1 MPRRFVEW
9 DGLEVRID
17 GDKIRAMVSAFK
29 LDPIEKLDLQFTN
42 GLLRVS
48 GVVRKFLAVPFSA
61 EIREI
66 EAKGRTVRVPLRA
79 ASAFGGIPIPQF
91 LFGLVKSQLP
101 AALVRYEEPA
111 TFVVSLDRFL
121 PPFVDV
127 DLQKIWIIEGGLA
140 VTLGRGGADL
150 PASSEEKHGTDLNDI
165 IA

>member
-1 MPRRFVEW
+1 MPRRLIEW

-17 GDKIRAMVSAFK
+17 GDKIAAMVAGFR
-29 LDPIEKLDLQFTN
+29 LDPIEKIDLQFAN

-91 LFGLVKSQLP
+91 LFTLIRSQLP
-101 AALVRYEEPA
+101 AALIRYEEPA
-111 TFVVSLDRFL
+111 TFIVSLDRFL
-121 PPFVDV
+121 PSFVDV
-127 DLQKIWIIEGGLA
+127 DLQKVWIIDGGLA
-140 VTLGRGGADL
+140 VILGRGGADL
-150 PASSEEKHGTDLNDI
+150 PASPEDTDAAANDI